1 MSVENDDSLFKH
13 SKRIPT
19 LNVPPFFNCDHH
31 NIIFISI
38 DDDVGNVVIVDVVV
52 AIIVVLQMVI
62 LMANPPPQILP
73 TYFPYTSYFGRS
85 ATCGDV
91 FRGLFDLEKKLK
103 HKMPLREREK
113 LKVIKK

>member
-1 MSVENDDSLFKH
+1 
-13 SKRIPT
+13 
-19 LNVPPFFNCDHH
+19 VPPFFNCDHH

-38 DDDVGNVVIVDVVV
+38 DDDVGNVVIVVVV
-52 AIIVVLQMVI
+52 VTIIVVLQM
-62 LMANPPPQILP
+62 ILP

-103 HKMPLREREK
+103 HKMPLRERETQSD
-113 LKVIKK
+113 